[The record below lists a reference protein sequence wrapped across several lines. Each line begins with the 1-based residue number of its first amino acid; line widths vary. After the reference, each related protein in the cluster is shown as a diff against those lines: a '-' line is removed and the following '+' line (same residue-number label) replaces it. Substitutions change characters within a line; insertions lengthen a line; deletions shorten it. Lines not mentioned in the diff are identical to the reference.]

1 MLLWL
6 LKKNCKSICFVLILD
21 KTVVQIGASLSTTT
35 PPGNHKL
42 PKSPC
47 FFCPN
52 LLICCLP
59 KFTSSQLSN
68 SEILLQ
74 VFVTWKLLPCV
85 GEKCTISSNQY
96 RLFVSIICQLFLAC
110 SLKKHSHILILI
122 SAVFLITLDLFFA
135 HFDTF

>member
-1 MLLWL
+1 VAIE
-6 LKKNCKSICFVLILD
+6 KNCKSICFVLILD
-21 KTVVQIGASLSTTT
+21 KTVVQIGASLSTTI
-35 PPGNHKL
+35 PSGNHKL

-59 KFTSSQLSN
+59 KFASSQLSN

-96 RLFVSIICQLFLAC
+96 RLFVLIICQLFLAC